1 MNCETCHLIL
11 PTRQFFNL
19 NGKDKLYF
27 KLLQSC
33 FLDNKKQQQQL
44 QHHLLL
50 DLGAVVGKELW
61 MLLLLLLLPQGV
73 VSDFKMK
80 QIRPKCLTFENY

>member
-1 MNCETCHLIL
+1 MNCETCHLIS
-11 PTRQFFNL
+11 PTHQFFNL
-19 NGKDKLYF
+19 NGKDKLNI

-61 MLLLLLLLPQGV
+61 MLLLLLPQGV